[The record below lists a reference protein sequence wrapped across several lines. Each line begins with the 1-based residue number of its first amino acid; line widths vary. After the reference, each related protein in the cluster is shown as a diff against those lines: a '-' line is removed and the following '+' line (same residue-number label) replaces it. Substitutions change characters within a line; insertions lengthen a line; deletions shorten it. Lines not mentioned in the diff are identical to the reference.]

1 MESTTTPAVEK
12 PHARP
17 HPRLDQMKRTWFF
30 FRRNTLAVIG
40 LGIILAI
47 VGVAGYGA
55 AQNLSWYTMQPY
67 CLSDYGPGN
76 TASGWYVYNA
86 TYHYWQGGGPFNF
99 TTIEDCNG
107 ICTYEVTPPPDASA
121 YCGGQWYKT
130 PITGDPA
137 KCPNGYFVPSGA
149 RQCTPTTYPSL
160 LGPTTN
166 LGTLNFGPAPL
177 GVLAGSESAVSVY
190 NIYNSLL
197 RGADWSLTF
206 AVSIVGLGA
215 AIGLVVGAVAGFFGG
230 IVDDVLMR
238 LVDIFLSI
246 PVLLFVIVL
255 ITLLSAIYPN
265 GVLGLGS
272 TNSPL
277 ILLILGFAIVWWPL
291 YSRIVRGQVL
301 VVRELKFVEAAR
313 ANGASKARILFRHII
328 PNSIQPIFI
337 QFSLDVGSVPLL
349 IGSLQFL
356 GFGPTLFPVQSQGA
370 FPEWGAIAAMGTASL
385 PSDLSTCTAASGCLL
400 PWWQLFFP
408 GLALFAFAI
417 SVNLLADGLRDAL
430 DPRLLR

>member
-1 MESTTTPAVEK
+1 MDAAEPPK

-17 HPRLDQMKRTWFF
+17 HPRLDQMKRTWYF

-40 LGIILAI
+40 LGIVLAI
-47 VGVAGYGA
+47 VGVAAYGA
-55 AQNLSWYTMQPY
+55 TQNYSWYAMQPY

-76 TASGWYVYNA
+76 TGSGWFVYNQ
-86 TYHYWQGGGPFNF
+86 TYHYWQGGGPLN
-99 TTIEDCNG
+99 TSVISDCNPV
-107 ICTYEVTPPPDASA
+107 CTYEVTPPPDASA

-130 PITGDPA
+130 PITGDPTH
-137 KCPNGYFVPSGA
+137 CPNGYF
-149 RQCTPTTYPSL
+149 TPTCPPVTYPAL
-160 LGPTTN
+160 LGPTLN
-166 LGTLNFGPAPL
+166 FQTLNPGAQPL
-177 GVLAGSESAVSVY
+177 GVLGLSESAVSVY
-190 NIYNSLL
+190 SIYNSLL

-230 IVDDVLMR
+230 IIDDVLMR

-246 PVLLFVIVL
+246 PVILFVIVL
-255 ITLLSAIYPN
+255 ITLLATLYPN
-265 GVLGLGS
+265 GVFGMGP

-328 PNSIQPIFI
+328 PNSVQPIFI

-356 GFGPTLFPVQSQGA
+356 GFGPELFPVQSQGF
-370 FPEWGAIAAMGTASL
+370 FPEWGAIAAMATASL
-385 PSDLSTCTAASGCLL
+385 PSDLSTCTGQTGCLL